1 MKNTANHS
9 LSLAAGKSQ
18 TRLLW
23 QSLIRPVSKR
33 QLSKRPLKITFREF
47 LPIIIPTFLFTVCI
61 YCCVMEA
68 ITFPVR

>member
-9 LSLAAGKSQ
+9 LSLVSGKRQ

-33 QLSKRPLKITFREF
+33 QLFKRPLKITFKEI
-47 LPIIIPTFLFTVCI
+47 LPIIIPTFLFSICI
-61 YCCVMEA
+61 YCCIMEA
-68 ITFPVR
+68 LTFPVK

>member
-9 LSLAAGKSQ
+9 LSLVSGKSQ

-33 QLSKRPLKITFREF
+33 QLYKRPLKITFSEI

-61 YCCVMEA
+61 YCCVMESL
-68 ITFPVR
+68 TFPVR

>member
-9 LSLAAGKSQ
+9 LSLVAGKKQ

-23 QSLIRPVSKR
+23 QILIRPVSKR
-33 QLSKRPLKITFREF
+33 QLSKRPLKITFREI

-61 YCCVMEA
+61 YCCVMESL
-68 ITFPVR
+68 TFPVR